1 MTNPSPHSSCPIEG
15 GSAAHIDPHPPPPQ
29 PIPPTPWSPSS
40 SSSPSSFL
48 QTLAQTLMSA
58 ASDPSHLSGES
69 LPASPT
75 SSGSSSSG
83 AADPTATNLTQT
95 TSTSAAGDDD
105 GDGDAPTSPRVGMYF
120 ETEDDAYEFYKAY
133 AARLGFVVRKSNK
146 SKNSR
151 HTVTRRLFVCSKQG
165 FRQEPKKPQDETA
178 AAAASSSSPAP
189 PRCPDS
195 RTGCLASLTIKL
207 IPSANAFRVTDLVAE
222 HNHPLASAAPAV
234 SLALLPPSSSHH
246 SIAAAASLPDP
257 RDGPHPDMHFE
268 SEEDAYVFYN
278 RYAEHVGF
286 SVRRSYKKRKRGVIV
301 SRIFVCSREGVSDR
315 AKQEGLAT
323 VSANGG
329 VGSAGT
335 PRPGPPPTRTGC
347 QARMVIKITPCRT
360 YRVAKFFPEHNH
372 SLVNPESVHKLRS
385 HKMRARAHEL
395 GAGELHRRK
404 QGKGVQLGD
413 AGAALQYLEELQ
425 VENPSVY
432 YAVGVG
438 PDGKSAVNFFWA
450 DAKSIIDFRTFGDV
464 VLFDTT
470 YGLNGYGRP
479 FALFVGV
486 DNHKQLLVFGAAL
499 LYDES
504 IQSLKWVFEVFADA
518 MRARQPQTILIDE
531 RPECAIAAAEVWP
544 GSNHCTS
551 VWHIYHNSK
560 RHLKQVF
567 ESTKSFGNALSH
579 CLFDCE
585 DEMEFLSSWE
595 KLFEKHDAGESEW
608 LNRLFLE
615 KEKWALAYQ
624 RTMFSADI
632 LTTLRKE
639 NMINELKREL
649 SEQEDIL
656 QFFRRYETILEEHR
670 SKKLHTDVDGSQVT
684 LPIPSLR
691 MLKQASNAYTP
702 EAFKMFQGE
711 FEAYMNCMS
720 FPCGVIGTVSEYKI
734 VLDEKP
740 SENFVKFD
748 ALDGSAT
755 CSCKKFEAVGIQC
768 CHVLKVLDL
777 KNIKELPETYIL
789 KRWRKDARS
798 VQIGEEPTSGSGSV
812 MRSASEARFSN
823 MCRLASLIASR
834 AAKSEEAMSYI
845 ESQSSVLLKHRD
857 DMLQI
862 GYPEMG
868 NHTVASSSQ
877 AISFVGN
884 QHPDHTTQARA
895 VAHPTNGLMG
905 L

>member
-1 MTNPSPHSSCPIEG
+1 
-15 GSAAHIDPHPPPPQ
+15 
-29 PIPPTPWSPSS
+29 
-40 SSSPSSFL
+40 
-48 QTLAQTLMSA
+48 MSA
-58 ASDPSHLSGES
+58 AGDPSRLSGES
-69 LPASPT
+69 SPSSPT
-75 SSGSSSSG
+75 SSGSSSPSSS
-83 AADPTATNLTQT
+83 AADASATNLALTA
-95 TSTSAAGDDD
+95 STSAG
-105 GDGDAPTSPRVGMYF
+105 GNDADADVPTSPHLGMYF

-165 FRQEPKKPQDETA
+165 FRQEPKKPQDDTA
-178 AAAASSSSPAP
+178 GAGVVSSSSTAPA

-207 IPSANAFRVTDLVAE
+207 IPSANAFRVTDFVAE
-222 HNHPLASAAPAV
+222 HNHQLASAAPAV

-246 SIAAAASLPDP
+246 SIATAASLPDL
-257 RDGPHPDMHFE
+257 RDGPHVDMHFE
-268 SEEDAYVFYN
+268 TEEDAYVFYN

-286 SVRRSYKKRKRGVIV
+286 SVRRSYKKRKRGMIV

-315 AKQEGLAT
+315 AKQEGGAI
-323 VSANGG
+323 VNANG
-329 VGSAGT
+329 VAGSSGT
-335 PRPGPPPTRTGC
+335 PRPGPAPTRTGC

-360 YRVAKFFPEHNH
+360 YRVAKFFPDHNH
-372 SLVNPESVHKLRS
+372 PLANPESVHKLRS

-395 GAGELHRRK
+395 GAGDLHRRK

-425 VENPSVY
+425 LGNPSVY
-432 YAVGVG
+432 YAVGIG

-450 DAKSIIDFRTFGDV
+450 DAKSIIDFRSFGDV
-464 VLFDTT
+464 VCFDTT
-470 YGLNGYGRP
+470 YGLNIYGRP

-504 IQSLKWVFEVFADA
+504 IQSFKWVFEVFADA

-531 RPECAIAAAEVWP
+531 RPECAAAAAEVWP
-544 GSNHCTS
+544 GSNRCTS

-560 RHLKQVF
+560 RHLKQAF
-567 ESTKSFGNALSH
+567 ESSKSFSNALSH
-579 CLFDCE
+579 FLFDYE
-585 DEMEFLSSWE
+585 DEMEFLSAWE
-595 KLFEKHDAGESEW
+595 RLIEKHDISESEW
-608 LNRLFLE
+608 LSGLFME
-615 KEKWALAYQ
+615 KEKWALPYQ
-624 RTMFSADI
+624 RTIFSADI
-632 LTTLRKE
+632 LTTLQKD

-656 QFFRRYETILEEHR
+656 QFFRRYEVILEEHR
-670 SKKLHTDVDGSQVT
+670 SKKLHADVDGSQVT

-691 MLKQASNAYTP
+691 MLKQSSNAYTP

-720 FPCGVIGTVSEYKI
+720 FPCGVIGTISEYKI

-740 SENFVKFD
+740 SENIVKFD
-748 ALDGSAT
+748 ALDGSAS

-777 KNIKELPETYIL
+777 KNIKELPEQYIL

-798 VQIGEEPTSGSGSV
+798 VHIGEEPTYGSGSV
-812 MRSASEARFSN
+812 MQSASESRFNN

-834 AAKSEEAMSYI
+834 ASKSEEAMSYI
-845 ESQSSVLLKHRD
+845 ESQSSVLLKHLD
-857 DMLQI
+857 NILQT
-862 GYPEMG
+862 GYPDMG
-868 NHTVASSSQ
+868 NHAVASSSQ
-877 AISFVGN
+877 AISFVGS
-884 QHPDHTTQARA
+884 QHPDHTTQAGA
-895 VAHPTNGLMG
+895 VAQTTNGLMG

>member
-1 MTNPSPHSSCPIEG
+1 
-15 GSAAHIDPHPPPPQ
+15 
-29 PIPPTPWSPSS
+29 
-40 SSSPSSFL
+40 
-48 QTLAQTLMSA
+48 MSA
-58 ASDPSHLSGES
+58 AGDPSRLSGES
-69 LPASPT
+69 SPSSPT
-75 SSGSSSSG
+75 SSGSPSPSSSG
-83 AADPTATNLTQT
+83 AADVDATNLALIA
-95 TSTSAAGDDD
+95 SISAGGDDAD
-105 GDGDAPTSPRVGMYF
+105 ADADADAPTSPYLGMFF
-120 ETEDDAYEFYKAY
+120 ETEDDAYEFYKDY

-151 HTVTRRLFVCSKQG
+151 HSVTRRLFVCSKQG
-165 FRQEPKKPQDETA
+165 FRHEPKKSQDEIA
-178 AAAASSSSPAP
+178 GAGAASSSSPAQAS
-189 PRCPDS
+189 RCPES

-207 IPSANAFRVTDLVAE
+207 IPSANAFRVTDFIAG
-222 HNHPLASAAPAV
+222 HNHQLAAAPAV

-246 SIAAAASLPDP
+246 SIVEAANLPDP
-257 RDGPHPDMHFE
+257 RDGPHVDMHFE

-286 SVRRSYKKRKRGVIV
+286 SVRRSYKKRKRGTIM

-315 AKQEGLAT
+315 AKQEGGAVVT
-323 VSANGG
+323 ANG
-329 VGSAGT
+329 VAGSAGT
-335 PRPGPPPTRTGC
+335 PRPGPAPTRTGC

-360 YRVAKFFPEHNH
+360 YRVTKFFPEHNH
-372 SLVNPESVHKLRS
+372 PLANPECVHKLRS
-385 HKMRARAHEL
+385 HKMKARAHEL
-395 GAGELHRRK
+395 GSGDLHRRK

-425 VENPSVY
+425 VGNPSVY

-450 DAKSIIDFRTFGDV
+450 DAKSIIDYKSFGDV
-464 VLFDTT
+464 VCFDTT
-470 YGLNGYGRP
+470 YGLNIYGRP

-518 MRARQPQTILIDE
+518 MRARKPQTILIDE
-531 RPECAIAAAEVWP
+531 RPECAVAAAEVWP
-544 GSNHCTS
+544 GSNYCTS

-560 RHLKQVF
+560 RHLKQLF
-567 ESTKSFGNALSH
+567 ESSKSFSNALSH
-579 CLFDCE
+579 CLFDYE
-585 DEMEFLSSWE
+585 DEMEFLSTWE
-595 KLFEKHDAGESEW
+595 KLIEKYDISESEW
-608 LNRLFLE
+608 LSRLFME
-615 KEKWALAYQ
+615 KEKWALPYQ
-624 RTMFSADI
+624 RTIFSADI
-632 LTTLRKE
+632 LTTLQKD

-656 QFFRRYETILEEHR
+656 QFFRRYEAILEEHR
-670 SKKLHTDVDGSQVT
+670 SKKLHADVDGSQVT

-691 MLKQASNAYTP
+691 MLKQSSNAYTP

-720 FPCGVIGTVSEYKI
+720 FPCGVVGTISEYKI

-740 SENFVKFD
+740 SESIVKFD
-748 ALDGSAT
+748 ALDGSAS

-777 KNIKELPETYIL
+777 KNIKELPEQYIL

-798 VQIGEEPTSGSGSV
+798 VQIGEERTYGSGSA
-812 MRSASEARFSN
+812 MRSASEARFNN

-845 ESQSSVLLKHRD
+845 ESQSSVLLKNLD
-857 DMLQI
+857 DILQT
-862 GYPEMG
+862 GYPDVG
-868 NHTVASSSQ
+868 NHAVASSSQ
-877 AISFVGN
+877 AISFVGS
-884 QHPDHTTQARA
+884 QHPDHIAQAGVLA
-895 VAHPTNGLMG
+895 QTTNGLMG